1 VKAAPAPRKRN
12 DLSIYDRH
20 ADDWWNERSY
30 FAKSLHGLN
39 DVRLR
44 EIADEIGSDLT
55 GLTIIDLGC
64 GGGLLSEPLARRGA
78 NVIGIDISAASIAI
92 ARTHGR
98 GVPGL
103 NYVQG
108 DARQPPLPAGGAD
121 VVLCADILE
130 HVSQWPEVIKS
141 AFHLLRPG
149 GRCYC
154 STLNRSWFSALMA
167 VHLSE
172 GLGLVPRGTH
182 DPAMCIRPD
191 ELESTARQ
199 FGFTPGNRLGHRV
212 RIWQTL
218 KQWRI
223 CMARGNST
231 AISYGAWL
239 VRPLESAS

>member
-1 VKAAPAPRKRN
+1 MKVVPAVRKRN

-39 DVRLR
+39 EVRLR
-44 EIADEIGSDLT
+44 EISDELGSNLC
-55 GLTIIDLGC
+55 GLTIIDVGC
-64 GGGLLSEPLARRGA
+64 GGGLLSEPLARCGA
-78 NVIGIDISAASIAI
+78 NVIGLDISPASIAI
-92 ARTHGR
+92 ARAHGKA
-98 GVPGL
+98 VPGL
-103 NYVQG
+103 HYILG

-130 HVSQWPEVIKS
+130 HVAQWPEVLHS
-141 AFHLLRPG
+141 AYILLRPG

-154 STLNRSWFSALMA
+154 STLNRSWFSALLA

-191 ELESTARQ
+191 ELAFTARQ
-199 FGFTPGNRLGHRV
+199 IGFVSGNRLGHRV

-218 KQWRI
+218 RQWRI
-223 CMARGNST
+223 CMAPGNST
-231 AISYGAWL
+231 AVSYGAWL
-239 VRPLESAS
+239 LKPTEPVS